1 MKLVEKMIKTIQ
13 NQKGIALVAT
23 LMMLVLGFAIVAIM
37 FRLSTQETKLAR
49 LEQGYTTALDA
60 AKAGTDLFIYMVQ
73 NQVYIPPVPGGVGAG
88 TPFGTSLNQGR
99 CLQIKMNNAA
109 NNPPNNWSAAPG
121 WNTAPACPS
130 QANATSTDPT
140 VSPDITLTLASYT
153 VDVKVIDNWL
163 TQATGSAPCQN
174 GCYYYTVVSRALGPN
189 SGENA
194 QVLFVYRYSQ

>member
-73 NQVYIPPVPGGVGAG
+73 NGVNSPPSASFG
-88 TPFGTSLNQGR
+88 TPSNQF
-99 CLQIKMNNAA
+99 CFAIKMNNPA
-109 NNPPNNWSAAPG
+109 NNWSG
-121 WNTAPACPS
+121 SSFQGQTWNSYGCPT
-130 QANATSTDPT
+130 QANATNADPT
-140 VSPDITLTLASYT
+140 VNPDITLTLSNYT

-174 GCYYYTVVSRALGPN
+174 GCYYYTVLSKALAPN

-194 QVLFVYRYSQ
+194 EILFVYRYSQ